1 MISTTA
7 ILRHKEISPNGVTA
21 ILHFSVDETFT
32 FLEGQFVM
40 LETDRIKDHKGNDMK
55 RAYSVGTTALQL
67 RHEGIIGTIVKKTSE
82 VGMSAFL
89 VDDLAIGD
97 QLQLHGPLGH
107 FVDHKH
113 TSNYLFVSVGSG
125 VTPNYAHYTH
135 LTREY
140 GQAVRIVHIYGERYA
155 DNVPHSLAQDFGQQS
170 DTIKNICF
178 LSQEDHL
185 PHGRHR
191 GHVQD
196 GLEEALHFLGTDGIV
211 CFLCGKPDM
220 VDDVRTKLLDT
231 GIHKE
236 QIVFE
241 KY

>member
-1 MISTTA
+1 MISTIATL
-7 ILRHKEISPNGVTA
+7 IHKELSPNGLTA
-21 ILHFSVDETFT
+21 ILHFSLTETFD
-32 FLEGQFVM
+32 FMEGQFVM

-55 RAYSVGTTALQL
+55 RAYSIGTTALKL
-67 RHEGIIGTIVKKTSE
+67 KHEGIIGTIVKKTSAM
-82 VGMSAFL
+82 GMSAFL
-89 VDDLAIGD
+89 VDDFAIGD
-97 QLQLHGPLGH
+97 HLKLHGPLGH

-113 TSNYLFVSVGSG
+113 KAYYLFVSVGSG
-125 VTPNYAHYTH
+125 ITPNYAHYVH

-140 GQAVRIVHIYGERYA
+140 GQALRIVHIYGERYA
-155 DNVPHSLAQDFGQQS
+155 DNVPHSLVQDFGQQS
-170 DTIKNICF
+170 DMIKNICF
-178 LSQEDHL
+178 LSQEDRL

-196 GLEEALHFLGTDGIV
+196 GLEEALHFLGTDDIV

-220 VDDVRTKLLDT
+220 VDDFRTKLLDA
-231 GIHKE
+231 GINKE